1 MDGIFNR
8 SELLLG
14 AETLQL
20 MRQQRVLL
28 VGVGGVG
35 SWCAEALI
43 RTGIQHLT
51 IVDSDCVCASN
62 VNRQLMATTLT
73 IGQPKVEVLRERL
86 LQINPDADI
95 TALQQIYSP
104 ETVDDFHLD
113 EYDYII
119 DCIDSLRDKID
130 LLVQASRQPRA
141 TVFSSMGAAL
151 KLDPTRIQVAEF
163 WKVKGCPL
171 GSAMRSRMRRSKLYL
186 KKKVT
191 CVFSEELLPNKGAA
205 TVADNDPNP
214 FHKAQTN
221 GSLVHITGIY
231 GFTLAGLVIQHICK
245 KA

>member
-95 TALQQIYSP
+95 TALRQVYSP
-104 ETVDDFHLD
+104 ESVADFHLD
-113 EYDYII
+113 QYDYII

-130 LLVQASRQPRA
+130 LLVQATRQPRA

>member
-43 RTGIQHLT
+43 RTGIQQLT

-95 TALQQIYSP
+95 TALRQVYSP
-104 ETVDDFHLD
+104 ESVADFHLD
-113 EYDYII
+113 QYDYII

-130 LLVQASRQPRA
+130 LLVQATRQPRA